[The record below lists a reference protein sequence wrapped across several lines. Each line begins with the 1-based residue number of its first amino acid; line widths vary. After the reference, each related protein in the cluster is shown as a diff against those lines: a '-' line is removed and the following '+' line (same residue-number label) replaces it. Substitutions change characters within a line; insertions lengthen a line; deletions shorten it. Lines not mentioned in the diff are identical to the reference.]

1 MRGECAAGVLPSA
14 LTLYVTVWQKRARA
28 PVVRPGVRHG
38 RAQYRQ
44 PGSLVRLGRFA
55 TGRLVA
61 ALDGKSVQD
70 RNWQVGWSFV
80 TGLEL
85 DDPAAAL
92 GSGWRWTVLLK
103 AYTGPSPYG
112 EFYRDRVSSVG
123 LGVGFTL

>member
-1 MRGECAAGVLPSA
+1 
-14 LTLYVTVWQKRARA
+14 
-28 PVVRPGVRHG
+28 
-38 RAQYRQ
+38 
-44 PGSLVRLGRFA
+44 
-55 TGRLVA
+55 
-61 ALDGKSVQD
+61 
-70 RNWQVGWSFV
+70 VGWSFV